1 MEKNENYV
9 KWIQTAFNSMSY
21 ELERPLPSKY
31 SYLKDNNDE
40 NKKINDPRKCLLK
53 NKFYD

>member
-1 MEKNENYV
+1 
-9 KWIQTAFNSMSY
+9 MSY
-21 ELERPLPSKY
+21 ELEIPLPSKY
-31 SYLKDNNDE
+31 SYLKYNNDE

>member
-1 MEKNENYV
+1 
-9 KWIQTAFNSMSY
+9 MSY

-40 NKKINDPRKCLLK
+40 NKK
-53 NKFYD
+53 NKRPKKVSFKK